1 MKRILALI
9 LLMTLLLSACGAPAD
24 GETEATGGS
33 TPVET
38 DATEASDAADAAL
51 STDDMAYMKVMV
63 YNIYYQDIDARAAN
77 VTNLLNQVD
86 ADVLLL
92 QEVSV
97 GWIPY
102 LQEFMADYGYSYY
115 AYGRYGAEFS
125 DETMDSGDAF
135 TPILWKTDKYD
146 LVESGHFWL
155 SSTPDVVRSA
165 RWIDGTVSNFPRC
178 NCWVIL
184 RDKETSREILLT
196 AVHLDAYNTTVKYYS
211 TDLIIQKMTELRGDR
226 PAIAGGDWNLPI
238 DDPAYGLIANS
249 DYPDMRHQAEQT
261 TDEGTWN
268 AFGANPDDDL
278 GYGDHVFLS
287 TNTVAKVYDV
297 LIEESKIDG
306 VAISDHYPIVVE
318 FYY

>member
-1 MKRILALI
+1 MRKILTMI
-9 LLMTLLLSACGAPAD
+9 LVLLLLLSACGGQD
-24 GETEATGGS
+24 KGETE
-33 TPVET
+33 PEET
-38 DATEASDAADAAL
+38 HPPEIGDVTDPTEAML
-51 STDDMAYMKVMV
+51 NTDEMAYMKVMV
-63 YNIYYQDIDARAAN
+63 YNVYYQDIDARAAN
-77 VTNLLNQVD
+77 VTELLHEVD

-97 GWIPY
+97 GWISY
-102 LQEFMADYGYSYY
+102 LKEFMADYGYSYY

-125 DETMDSGDAF
+125 DKEMDSGDAF
-135 TPILWKTDKYD
+135 TPILWKSDKYD

-165 RWIDGTVSNFPRC
+165 RWIDGTVSEFPRC

-184 RDKETSREILLT
+184 RDKQTGREVFVT
-196 AVHLDAYNTTVKYYS
+196 AVHLDAYNSTVKYYS

-226 PAIAGGDWNLPI
+226 VAIAGGDWNLPLE
-238 DDPAYGLIANS
+238 DPAYGLIAGS
-249 DYPDMRHQAEQT
+249 EYPDMRHQAEQT

-268 AFGANPDDDL
+268 SFGKKPDDAL
-278 GYGDHVFLS
+278 GFGDHVFIS
-287 TNTVAKVYDV
+287 TNAVSKVYDV

>member
-1 MKRILALI
+1 MRKILTMILAL
-9 LLMTLLLSACGAPAD
+9 LLLLSACGGQSS
-24 GETEATGGS
+24 GETEPKETLPPESGETGA
-33 TPVET
+33 VT
-38 DATEASDAADAAL
+38 DPTEAVL
-51 STDDMAYMKVMV
+51 NTDEMAYMKVMV
-63 YNIYYQDIDARAAN
+63 YNVYYQDIDARAAN
-77 VTNLLNQVD
+77 VTNLLHEVD

-97 GWIPY
+97 GWISY
-102 LQEFMADYGYSYY
+102 LQEFMADFGYSYY

-125 DETMDSGDAF
+125 DEEMESGDAF

-146 LVESGHFWL
+146 LVDSGHFWL

-165 RWIDGTVSNFPRC
+165 RWIDGTVSDFPRC

-184 RDKETSREILLT
+184 RDKETGREIFVT
-196 AVHLDAYNTTVKYYS
+196 AVHLDAYNSTVKYYS

-226 PAIAGGDWNLPI
+226 VAIAGGDWNLPLE
-238 DDPAYGLIANS
+238 DPAYALIAGS
-249 DYPDMRHQAEQT
+249 EYPDMRHQAEQT

-268 AFGANPDDDL
+268 AFGKKPDDAL
-278 GYGDHVFLS
+278 GYGDHVFIS
-287 TNTVAKVYDV
+287 TNAVSKVYDV